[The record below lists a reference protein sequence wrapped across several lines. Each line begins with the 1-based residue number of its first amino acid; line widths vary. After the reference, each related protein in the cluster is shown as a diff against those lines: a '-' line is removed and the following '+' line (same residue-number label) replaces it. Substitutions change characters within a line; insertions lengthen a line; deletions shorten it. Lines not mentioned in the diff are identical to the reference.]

1 MLDVLQKYLNQANT
15 ELEAQSRKE
24 SDFENEISWKIGVSN
39 RNFEGRRKITKE
51 GFARQD
57 END

>member
-24 SDFENEISWKIGVSN
+24 SDFENEISWKIGFSN
-39 RNFEGRRKITKE
+39 RDFEGRRKITKE